1 MSGVDIPFWGQRHI
15 EQKFN
20 MAFFLFYCNLHYIST
35 I

>member
-1 MSGVDIPFWGQRHI
+1 MSGIDIPFLCWRHI

-20 MAFFLFYCNLHYIST
+20 MAVFLFYYNLQSIST